1 MAEGGNKC
9 NGQCHPIYRTDGH
22 IKRSVADETFLGSK
36 HQFCAAFYHVH
47 KWDTREHYCLEPK
60 CIIGQRATNENN
72 PCVQA
77 RTVVAVVKFE
87 DENRKIQY
95 QARYTNCYK
104 KSQQKHAEDFFKE
117 DIEKRKLRKKVEANP
132 NGTITLYLT
141 YQPCNKS
148 TGTANTKRNQ
158 SCCTTLRTIYESIL
172 QKHTISLCVKAANT
186 CRLIVNDEDTN
197 DAKEDVDEEI
207 DEDSEDEK
215 KEKRRKN
222 AVRGIKRLMRIGV
235 NVSGMTKK
243 DWDYLLDMTNLDVP
257 RKYHAR
263 RKDLDKSVQKTF
275 TDIKAQLKKQS
286 SSKKS

>member
-1 MAEGGNKC
+1 M
-9 NGQCHPIYRTDGH
+9 
-22 IKRSVADETFLGSK
+22 
-36 HQFCAAFYHVH
+36 
-47 KWDTREHYCLEPK
+47 
-60 CIIGQRATNENN
+60 
-72 PCVQA
+72 
-77 RTVVAVVKFE
+77 
-87 DENRKIQY
+87 
-95 QARYTNCYK
+95 
-104 KSQQKHAEDFFKE
+104 
-117 DIEKRKLRKKVEANP
+117 RKKVETNP

-141 YQPCNKS
+141 YQPC
-148 TGTANTKRNQ
+148 NQ

-172 QKHTISLCVKAANT
+172 QKHTISLCIKAANT

-222 AVRGIKRLMRIGV
+222 AVRGINQLMRIDGV

-257 RKYHAR
+257 RMYHAR
-263 RKDLDKSVQKTF
+263 RKDLDKSVQKTL

>member
-1 MAEGGNKC
+1 M
-9 NGQCHPIYRTDGH
+9 
-22 IKRSVADETFLGSK
+22 
-36 HQFCAAFYHVH
+36 
-47 KWDTREHYCLEPK
+47 
-60 CIIGQRATNENN
+60 
-72 PCVQA
+72 
-77 RTVVAVVKFE
+77 
-87 DENRKIQY
+87 
-95 QARYTNCYK
+95 
-104 KSQQKHAEDFFKE
+104 
-117 DIEKRKLRKKVEANP
+117 
-132 NGTITLYLT
+132 
-141 YQPCNKS
+141 
-148 TGTANTKRNQ
+148 
-158 SCCTTLRTIYESIL
+158 
-172 QKHTISLCVKAANT
+172 KHTISLCVKVANT

-222 AVRGIKRLMRIGV
+222 AVRGIKRLTRIGV
-235 NVSGMTKK
+235 NVSGMIKK

>member
-1 MAEGGNKC
+1 MK
-9 NGQCHPIYRTDGH
+9 H
-22 IKRSVADETFLGSK
+22 FLDQKINS
-36 HQFCAAFYHVH
+36 ALPSTMHVH
-47 KWDTREHYCLEPK
+47 KWDTREHYCLETK

-77 RTVVAVVKFE
+77 KTVVAVVKFE

-117 DIEKRKLRKKVEANP
+117 DIEKLKLRKKVKANP
-132 NGTITLYLT
+132 NGTIALYLT

-148 TGTANTKRNQ
+148 TGTANTKRSQN
-158 SCCTTLRTIYESIL
+158 CCTTLRTIYESIL
-172 QKHTISLCVKAANT
+172 QKLTISLCVKVANT

-207 DEDSEDEK
+207 DEDEDSEDEK
-215 KEKRRKN
+215 NEKRRK
-222 AVRGIKRLMRIGV
+222 
-235 NVSGMTKK
+235 
-243 DWDYLLDMTNLDVP
+243 MTNLDVP